1 MPQETSE
8 KLLLRKVQMFKKSIV
23 YVFLA
28 ALLVMTA
35 MPAFAHS
42 PFPPPDPWEAKVAH
56 SPFPPPD
63 PWEAKHSPFPP
74 PDPWET
80 RIS

>member
-8 KLLLRKVQMFKKSIV
+8 KLLLTKVQMFKKPIV

-35 MPAFAHS
+35 MPAFGHGPTPPPDPWELKHGPTPPPDPWELKIAHG
-42 PFPPPDPWEAKVAH
+42 PTPPPDPWEARVA
-56 SPFPPPD
+56 
-63 PWEAKHSPFPP
+63 
-74 PDPWET
+74 
-80 RIS
+80 